1 MIRRTIEMW
10 IAAALGVAVVDT
22 AAAQASRVELSGAY
36 QNTGAAEQTLPF
48 GWSADIGTNLNRT
61 WSVIG
66 EVSGAYRSKEDE
78 DLGADVRLSLHSL
91 GAGARWSGH
100 VGDRII
106 PFLQVLAGAARASA
120 RTEILGREV
129 GSSSTKFMLQP
140 GGGVALKLNETF
152 AILGQV
158 DYRRV
163 FLDDEEDRAS
173 GQNQFRVLAGVRV
186 GL

>member
-10 IAAALGVAVVDT
+10 MTAALGLAVVDT
-22 AAAQASRVELSGAY
+22 AAAQSRVELSGAY
-36 QNTGAAEQTLPF
+36 QWTRAAEQTLPI
-48 GWSADIGTNLNRT
+48 GWSADIGANLNRT

-66 EVSGAYRSKEDE
+66 EVSGAYRSREDE
-78 DLGADVRLSLHSL
+78 DLGADVRLSIHSV
-91 GAGARWSGH
+91 GAGARWSGR
-100 VGDRII
+100 VGDRIV
-106 PFLQVLAGAARASA
+106 PFLQLLAGAARVRA
-120 RTEILGREV
+120 RTEILDREV
-129 GSSSTKFMLQP
+129 GNASTEFMLQP

-152 AILGQV
+152 AILGQA

-173 GQNQFRVLAGVRV
+173 GQNQFRALVGVRV